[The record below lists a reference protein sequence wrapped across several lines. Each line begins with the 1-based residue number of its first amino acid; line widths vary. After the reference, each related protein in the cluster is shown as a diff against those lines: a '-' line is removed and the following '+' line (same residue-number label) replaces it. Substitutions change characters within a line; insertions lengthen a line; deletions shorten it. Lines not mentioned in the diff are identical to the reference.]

1 MFLHQD
7 LSGETQ
13 LTQQLLHVGLHF
25 MSTIVTQRGTN
36 KNIEQTLGQ

>member
-13 LTQQLLHVGLHF
+13 LTQQSLRVGLHF
-25 MSTIVTQRGTN
+25 MSTMVTQRGTN
-36 KNIEQTLGQ
+36 ENKEQTL